1 MYIDKLDDI
10 VNNRYIY
17 QNEIDK
23 LYFQNDMTYVDFK
36 YLPRRTA
43 SDKIKHLI
51 LLKTRNDGHQRGLAS
66 MVYNFFDNKKLL
78 VVILKMRFLGCW
90 SCWYAIK

>member
-36 YLPRRTA
+36 DLPRRTA

-51 LLKTRNDGHQRGLAS
+51 LLKTRNVMDIKLDLLQWFITFLIIK
-66 MVYNFFDNKKLL
+66 NF
-78 VVILKMRFLGCW
+78 W
-90 SCWYAIK
+90 

>member
-36 YLPRRTA
+36 DLPRRTA

-51 LLKTRNDGHQRGLAS
+51 LLKTRNVMDINVDLLQWFITFLIIK
-66 MVYNFFDNKKLL
+66 NF
-78 VVILKMRFLGCW
+78 W
-90 SCWYAIK
+90 

>member
-36 YLPRRTA
+36 DSPRRTA

-51 LLKTRNDGHQRGLAS
+51 LLKTRNMMDINVDLIQWFITFLIIK
-66 MVYNFFDNKKLL
+66 NF
-78 VVILKMRFLGCW
+78 W
-90 SCWYAIK
+90 

>member
-36 YLPRRTA
+36 DLPRRTA

-51 LLKTRNDGHQRGLAS
+51 LLKTRNMIDINVDLLQWFITFLIIK
-66 MVYNFFDNKKLL
+66 NF
-78 VVILKMRFLGCW
+78 W
-90 SCWYAIK
+90 

>member
-1 MYIDKLDDI
+1 MCIDKLDDI

-36 YLPRRTA
+36 DLPRRTA

-51 LLKTRNDGHQRGLAS
+51 LLKTRNMIDINVDLLQWFITFLIIK
-66 MVYNFFDNKKLL
+66 NF
-78 VVILKMRFLGCW
+78 W
-90 SCWYAIK
+90 